1 MPGLVANFHLIRKE
15 KFSSEAWLL
24 RSADPID
31 KHDVATTSSSILVWI
46 FLLKLYVACVI
57 TFLSFFF
64 TEKSISK
71 KASWHGVRLTQFLH
85 GLTKFYKARS
95 PTNISFL

>member
-31 KHDVATTSSSILVWI
+31 KHDVANHL
-46 FLLKLYVACVI
+46 F
-57 TFLSFFF
+57 
-64 TEKSISK
+64 
-71 KASWHGVRLTQFLH
+71 
-85 GLTKFYKARS
+85 
-95 PTNISFL
+95 

>member
-31 KHDVATTSSSILVWI
+31 KHDVATTSSSILV
-46 FLLKLYVACVI
+46 
-57 TFLSFFF
+57 
-64 TEKSISK
+64 
-71 KASWHGVRLTQFLH
+71 
-85 GLTKFYKARS
+85 
-95 PTNISFL
+95 